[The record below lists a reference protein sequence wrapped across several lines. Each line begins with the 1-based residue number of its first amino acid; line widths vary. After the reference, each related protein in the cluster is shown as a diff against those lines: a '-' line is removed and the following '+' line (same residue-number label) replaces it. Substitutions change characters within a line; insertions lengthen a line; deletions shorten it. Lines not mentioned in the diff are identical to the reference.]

1 MIPNP
6 ISLRGG
12 TRAVAG
18 LCVSLF
24 IVACAG
30 TPPMPPPR
38 FPTPFK
44 VIAHRGASAYAP
56 ENTIPAYTQAQVLG
70 VVDVELDVQLS
81 KDDVVVLYHDNTLL
95 KKTGQ
100 PGRVRDHTASE
111 LLKMDIGTWFDRTHP
126 EIEEKFSGTPLNTLE
141 TFFETFGNSFQ
152 YHIELKS
159 DDEELVRLTLKHVS
173 AHDLEDNARLTS
185 FLFDQVMRARQQA
198 PQIPTDLLVRDAAR
212 LRKEAGVAADAV
224 LLPLQKAWVDRA
236 ADAGFALVGFP
247 AEDMTPELVQYAVSR
262 GLEIRAWRI
271 RGDEDMHHALE
282 VGAYGMTTNWPDRL
296 IRELLR
302 QKRAGGS

>member
-1 MIPNP
+1 M
-6 ISLRGG
+6 SSDLTALRVG

-24 IVACAG
+24 IVSCAG
-30 TPPMPPPR
+30 TPPMPPR
-38 FPTPFK
+38 FPTSFK

-56 ENTIPAYTQAQVLG
+56 ENTIPACTHAQKLG
-70 VVDVELDVQLS
+70 VVDVEVDVQLS

-126 EIEEKFSGTPLNTLE
+126 EIEEKFSGTPLNTVDAL
-141 TFFETFGNSFQ
+141 FETFGNSFQ

-159 DDEELVRLTLKHVS
+159 DDEELVGLTLKHVS
-173 AHDLEDNARLTS
+173 AHHLEDNVRLTS

-198 PQIPTDLLVRDAAR
+198 PHIPTDLLVRDAAR

-236 ADAGFALVGFP
+236 ADEGFALVGFP

-271 RGDEDMHHALE
+271 RGDEDMYRALE

-302 QKRAGGS
+302 HKRAGGS